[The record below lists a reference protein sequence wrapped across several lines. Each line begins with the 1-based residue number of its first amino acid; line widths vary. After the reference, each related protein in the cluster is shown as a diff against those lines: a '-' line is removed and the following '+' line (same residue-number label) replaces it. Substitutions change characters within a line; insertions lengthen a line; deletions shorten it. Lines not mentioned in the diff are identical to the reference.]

1 MVQSG
6 VTVEQIKALQP
17 LMQPAAKAGTAQPAD
32 PDPYRKDALDALGKA
47 AASPVDVAPD
57 QPAGDDFIALVN
69 AKVAEGKTKGQAM
82 HEVARDNPEAHAVWL
97 KNVQKESK

>member
-1 MVQSG
+1 M
-6 VTVEQIKALQP
+6 
-17 LMQPAAKAGTAQPAD
+17 
-32 PDPYRKDALDALGKA
+32 
-47 AASPVDVAPD
+47 DVAPD